1 MPQNEI
7 WTATKLVHWIS
18 NDLKKRGL
26 SPPHR
31 LEAELLVASA
41 LSISRLDI
49 YLLHDKPCTAD
60 ERSAVRKLYKRRI
73 QGEPIAYILGEADF
87 WTLNLDVGTGV
98 LIPRQDTETLIEVT
112 LECIS
117 AFAKSD
123 SPISILE
130 LGTGSGA
137 IPLALCHESKNLEII
152 TTDISLE
159 AMKYASQ
166 NIKKYEA
173 IISGRQ
179 NVIYPVICDKFAGLI
194 PRQQFDIIV
203 SNPPYIDL
211 EEYQTLQMEVKDWE
225 PIVALQAQNKGLF
238 YYEYFS
244 SVAHQYLKPAGVLIF
259 EHGYSQAQ
267 AIKKVFNHHLVF
279 QSSHKDLCQKDR
291 VMVFQNN

>member
-1 MPQNEI
+1 MPQIEI

-41 LSISRLDI
+41 LNISRLDI
-49 YLLHDKPCTAD
+49 YLLYDKPCTAD
-60 ERSAVRKLYKRRI
+60 ERSAVKKLFKRRI

-87 WTLNLDVGTGV
+87 WTLNLAVGAGV

-112 LECIS
+112 LEFIS
-117 AFAKSD
+117 SSAKSNA
-123 SPISILE
+123 PISILE

-137 IPLALCHESKNLEII
+137 IPLALCHESKNLEIV
-152 TTDISLE
+152 TTDISAE

-166 NIKKYEA
+166 NFKKYQG
-173 IISGRQ
+173 IVSGRQ
-179 NVIYPVICDKFAGLI
+179 NTIYQIICDKFEGLY
-194 PRQQFDIIV
+194 PKQQFDIIV
-203 SNPPYIDL
+203 SNPPYIDV
-211 EEYQTLQMEVKDWE
+211 EEYKNLQVEVKEWE
-225 PIVALQAQNKGLF
+225 PILAFQATNNGLF
-238 YYEYFS
+238 FYEYFNS
-244 SVAHQYLKPAGVLIF
+244 IAHQYLKPGGVLIF

-267 AIKKVFNHHLVF
+267 ALKKVFNHRLKF
-279 QSSHKDLCQKDR
+279 RSCHKDLCQKDR